1 MVITVYFSVS
11 VPFPILDKHF
21 VFVTGSS
28 KKLGHWKADKALK
41 LKKDKDD
48 LWEGI
53 TKLCSDPINYTYF
66 IGYYIKS
73 EKSTKK
79 DVAVFQWETLL
90 KPRSLNFTHVLG
102 NKRVKLHDI
111 FGEEGEDIKYNFDQ
125 VLPGDSMKLCQI
137 KKNSNMVKKAE
148 LKKKEKELK
157 KRKRQITHKNK
168 QIKTLKQR
176 VTELERDKQ
185 SDRQTIERMQN
196 ANDRLTQRVDFLT
209 NRLLGYEPNIQQQQQ
224 PNNDIGAG
232 GNEQNLQ
239 LQPFI
244 NNNNFGQN
252 IQQQPAGGAFGQ
264 GQWAANVGTNIFP
277 QQQPN
282 LTTTMPQPN
291 NAVSVFVTQQFGSQG
306 VGNTVTNV
314 VARQVT
320 QQGVY
325 NMPQQSTSNQTITIR
340 DPFLETFAQYFD
352 VNI

>member
-11 VPFPILDKHF
+11 VPFPVLDKHF

-28 KKLGHWKADKALK
+28 IKLGNWKANKALK

-48 LWEGI
+48 RWVGI
-53 TKLCSDPINYTYF
+53 IKLCSDPINYTYF

-90 KPRSLNFTHVLG
+90 KPRSLNFSHVFG

-137 KKNSNMVKKAE
+137 KSNSKMVKKAE

-168 QIKTLKQR
+168 QIKILQQR

-185 SDRQTIERMQN
+185 SDRQLIERMQN
-196 ANDRLTQRVDFLT
+196 ANDGLTQRVEFLT
-209 NRLLGYEPNIQQQQQ
+209 NRLLGYEPNNQQQQQ
-224 PNNDIGAG
+224 PNNNIGG

-239 LQPFI
+239 LQPII
-244 NNNNFGQN
+244 NNNNLGQN
-252 IQQQPAGGAFGQ
+252 IPAGGAFGQ
-264 GQWAANVGTNIFP
+264 EQWAANVGNVFP
-277 QQQPN
+277 QQQPYV
-282 LTTTMPQPN
+282 TTTMPQAN
-291 NAVSVFVTQQFGSQG
+291 NPVSVFVTQQFGSQG

-314 VARQVT
+314 FARQVT

-325 NMPQQSTSNQTITIR
+325 N
-340 DPFLETFAQYFD
+340 
-352 VNI
+352 VNFKIKKNIFC